1 MPKITYR
8 GWERGLLLVAV
19 LVFAAAALVWLRF
32 SRIRGAY
39 LGELGTAVGTLALA
53 LVTVAALIENRHLAQ
68 QAAIE
73 AEKVRQHG
81 RDLAEAERR
90 LDWEPYLRVQDRAGS
105 GGYGDSPEAPYRRVI
120 GLRNVGNGPAIG
132 VIYLCIHEENPD
144 DWDWYMH
151 GPIDLAAGEV
161 LGEAW
166 EEGLRG
172 QPISLTNMVHDQP
185 LPVDPNTLQIPPTGR
200 PPRRTYV
207 VLLCMDRFGRRLRFY
222 PRWSALPDI
231 KSDDDRLD
239 EIDRW
244 YDTVFRRQAGQSS

>member
-1 MPKITYR
+1 VPKITYR
-8 GWERGLLLVAV
+8 GWERTLL
-19 LVFAAAALVWLRF
+19 AAAALVVVAAVLVWFGFPRA
-32 SRIRGAY
+32 RGTY

-68 QAAIE
+68 RAETE
-73 AEKVRQHG
+73 AEKVRRQG

-90 LDWEPYLRVQDRAGS
+90 LDWEPYLRAQDRAGS
-105 GGYGDSPEAPYRRVI
+105 GGYGDSPEAPYRRDI

-172 QPISLTNMVHDQP
+172 RPIELTNRVHDHP
-185 LPVDPNTLQIPPTGR
+185 LPVDPSTLQIPSTGR
-200 PPRRTYV
+200 PPRKTYV
-207 VLLCMDRFGRRLRFY
+207 VLLCMDRFGRRLRFF
-222 PRWSALPDI
+222 PRGSALPEI
-231 KSDDDRLD
+231 KSDNDPLD

-244 YDTVFRRQAGQSS
+244 YDTVFRR